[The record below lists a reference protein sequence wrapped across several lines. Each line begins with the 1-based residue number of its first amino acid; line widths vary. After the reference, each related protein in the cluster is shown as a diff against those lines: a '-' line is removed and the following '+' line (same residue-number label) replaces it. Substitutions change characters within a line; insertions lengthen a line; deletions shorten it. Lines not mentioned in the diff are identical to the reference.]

1 MKLLFRVSRADIQR
15 LIDLLLESYESYN
28 SRKVYSFCWCN
39 TIVTNLYVGAGLACA
54 AHGSSTKSVPSSTTI
69 IDGQSIIRGVILFDG
84 SVGPFK
90 AYV

>member
-1 MKLLFRVSRADIQR
+1 MLSVPTLR
-15 LIDLLLESYESYN
+15 LIDLLLQTLLFFYFIQY
-28 SRKVYSFCWCN
+28 K
-39 TIVTNLYVGAGLACA
+39 TNLYVGAGLACE

-84 SVGPFK
+84 SVRPFK